1 MLEDKF
7 GAQLNQLEKRQPHVV
22 PPWWT
27 PPIVRIAKTAAE
39 AVKEHDA
46 METGTMCLY
55 TDGSGINGHVGA
67 AAVAPSLQ
75 FDGINTKRT
84 QYMGTSDVSTVYAAE
99 LRGLVLALQLI
110 LDVHEAGATPGRCAI
125 FTDNQAALQAIESP
139 KCPSGQYI
147 VIEAAL
153 ARL

>member
-1 MLEDKF
+1 MRIRTTPLFNDMAMIERSQGSARHHQDAVSPFDRFSTMLEDKF

-84 QYMGTSDVSTVYAAE
+84 QYMGTSDYM
-99 LRGLVLALQLI
+99 R
-110 LDVHEAGATPGRCAI
+110 
-125 FTDNQAALQAIESP
+125 
-139 KCPSGQYI
+139 PSF
-147 VIEAAL
+147 VDWFWL
-153 ARL
+153 CS

>member
-1 MLEDKF
+1 MRIRTTPLFNDMAMIERSQGSARHHQDAVSPFDRFSTMLEDKF
-7 GAQLNQLEKRQPHVV
+7 GAQLNQPEKRQSHVV

-75 FDGINTKRT
+75 LTASTRSERSIWALPTYP
-84 QYMGTSDVSTVYAAE
+84 QYM
-99 LRGLVLALQLI
+99 R
-110 LDVHEAGATPGRCAI
+110 
-125 FTDNQAALQAIESP
+125 
-139 KCPSGQYI
+139 PSF
-147 VIEAAL
+147 VDWFWL
-153 ARL
+153 CS